1 VASGQTF
8 MKNDYKCTKHATRQE
23 MAEVDPP
30 FSQLFQQD
38 AGPGKQ
44 DSPLGVLQC
53 PAISMLVAQKYGT
66 KNGR

>member
-30 FSQLFQQD
+30 FSQLFPAFPAFP
-38 AGPGKQ
+38 AGWRSWETG
-44 DSPLGVLQC
+44 
-53 PAISMLVAQKYGT
+53 
-66 KNGR
+66 